1 MTDLDFPSATPPP
14 RAELFD
20 AGLLG
25 ADGAL
30 VWVLAVAF
38 IALALILLLL
48 FLPRG
53 NPEAT
58 RTLRRG
64 LTLTERRASNAPT
77 APTPGLSA
85 SAIGQ
90 RAMAAVSA
98 APKPKGYEEQ
108 VQVELDQAGW
118 QMRASE
124 FIVIRIL
131 SAIAGFAL
139 LWALSG
145 SLLFGVVGAVSGLYL
160 PTVAKANS
168 RSRRVRRFAE
178 QLPDALQL
186 LAGTLKAGY
195 GILQGIDTLVQETT
209 PPMSQEFQRVLTEA
223 RLGLPLDDS
232 LNAMSERVGSEDFRW
247 VVVAMNI
254 QRTVGG
260 NLAELLETV
269 SETLRERDQVRRQ
282 VKVLSAEGKLS
293 AIILVALPFV
303 LLLYLFVVNPT
314 YLTPLITSVIGWFM
328 IGGALIL
335 MVVGVLWMS
344 RLIKIDV

>member
-1 MTDLDFPSATPPP
+1 MDVGAPIATAP
-14 RAELFD
+14 RADLFD
-20 AGLLG
+20 AGWLG
-25 ADGAL
+25 GDGAL
-30 VWVLAVAF
+30 FAVLAVAF
-38 IALALILLLL
+38 LAIALILLLL

-53 NPEAT
+53 NPEAS

-64 LTLTERRASNAPT
+64 LTLTERRASDGTT
-77 APTPGLSA
+77 APSPGLSA

-90 RAMAAVSA
+90 RAVAAVSA
-98 APKPKGYEEQ
+98 APKPKGYEER

-124 FIVIRIL
+124 FIVLRIL

-145 SLLFGVVGAVSGLYL
+145 ALGLGALGLVSGLYL
-160 PTVAKANS
+160 PVLLKANS
-168 RSRRVRRFAE
+168 RSRRVARFAE

-223 RLGLPLDDS
+223 RLGLPLDDA

-314 YLTPLITSVIGWFM
+314 YLTPLITNVIGWFM
-328 IGGALIL
+328 IGGAAIL
-335 MVVGVLWMS
+335 MVVGVIWMS
-344 RLIKIDV
+344 RMIKIDV